1 MTQSI
6 RLTHW
11 SFKPL
16 EPLRSVTN
24 DYSDRVRGPFKKP
37 NGFWL
42 SDETDDMSW
51 SNWCEMEEFN
61 RGNIRTDFEVDL
73 TNVLHLSSYL
83 DISDFDNEYNRRR
96 ADGLSDG
103 IDWPAVGQKFSGL
116 LITPYNWEARLKFN
130 WYYTWDC
137 ASGVFWNTSCLTRL
151 KTSEQCDE

>member
-1 MTQSI
+1 MIQSI

-16 EPLRSVTN
+16 GPLRSVTC
-24 DYSDRVRGPFKKP
+24 DYWNGVSGPFRKP

-42 SDETDDMSW
+42 SDETDAMSW
-51 SNWCEMEEFN
+51 SNWCKMEEFN

-83 DISDFDNEYNRRR
+83 DIIDFDHEYNVV
-96 ADGLSDG
+96 DG
-103 IDWPAVGQKFSGL
+103 IEWPAVGQKFSGL
-116 LITPYNWEARLKFN
+116 LITPYNWDARLKFN

-137 ASGVFWNTSCLTRL
+137 ASGAFWNTSCLTPL
-151 KTSEQCDE
+151 ETSEQYDE